1 MNFEEIH
8 ELLENYYHGKY
19 LDQAESGILL
29 KFSDGT
35 YLCADWPESNTLTLH
50 VYSEDKLED
59 MFSNDAIVD
68 FDKISPDGIC
78 NYMDFPEDMSPEEK
92 VNAQIK
98 FIAESIVDYMQENK
112 LTCEPAIDMY
122 EFDETDE
129 LEESVVDGIAD
140 LPRTT
145 NFDKLY
151 EETIGE
157 FYPYKNTYKYYV
169 TTPVYHNDGE
179 RTRLIKFASDDLAEC
194 QANKE
199 HDDLIV
205 EFEGLKRVSDPHDP
219 NSWLE
224 YTTLEIEDKPAK
236 VCDYCGAG
244 LPTDKTDTVCDT
256 CAEKLMAEYG
266 RKSPSGPKWT
276 GD

>member
-1 MNFEEIH
+1 MKFNEIH

-35 YLCADWPESNTLTLH
+35 YLCADWPDINTLTLH
-50 VYSEDKLED
+50 VYTEDKLED
-59 MFSNDAIVD
+59 RFLNDAIVD
-68 FDKISPDGIC
+68 FDTISPDGIC
-78 NYMDFPEDMSPEEK
+78 NYMDFPANMSSEEK
-92 VNAQIK
+92 VNTQIK
-98 FIAESIVDYMQENK
+98 FIAESVVDYMQENK

-122 EFDETDE
+122 DFDE
-129 LEESVVDGIAD
+129 LEESVDDGIAD

-157 FYPYKNTYKYYV
+157 FQPYRNDYKFYV
-169 TTPVYHNDGE
+169 IASVYKDGKKQCII
-179 RTRLIKFASDDLAEC
+179 RFASDDLNEC
-194 QANKE
+194 QANKDE
-199 HDDLIV
+199 DDFIV
-205 EFEGLKRVSDPHDP
+205 EFKNMDFGVGLDPHDP

-224 YTTLEIEDKPAK
+224 FTELEFDTEPKRICNYCGDPIPDEKSDS
-236 VCDYCGAG
+236 VCDICS
-244 LPTDKTDTVCDT
+244 K
-256 CAEKLMAEYG
+256 KLAAEYDS
-266 RKSPSGPKWT
+266 KPVNGPKWT

>member
-1 MNFEEIH
+1 MHFEEIY
-8 ELLENYYHGKY
+8 EMLENYYHGKY
-19 LDQAESGILL
+19 DDNEGILL

-35 YLCADWPESNTLTLH
+35 YLCADWPDIDVLILH
-50 VYSEDKLED
+50 VYSKDKLED
-59 MFSNDAIVD
+59 RFLNDAIVD
-68 FDKISPDGIC
+68 FDTISSDGIC
-78 NYMDFPEDMSPEEK
+78 NMDFPEDISSEEK

-122 EFDETDE
+122 NFDERDE
-129 LEESVVDGIAD
+129 LEESVEDGIAD

-157 FYPYKNTYKYYV
+157 FYPYKNIYKYYV
-169 TTPVYHNDGE
+169 TTSVYHNDGK
-179 RTRLIKFASDDLAEC
+179 RTRLIKFASDDLGEC

-205 EFEGLKRVSDPHDP
+205 EFEGLTRVSDPHNPDA
-219 NSWLE
+219 WLE
-224 YTTLEIEDKPAK
+224 YTTLEVGDKPAK

-244 LPTDKTDTVCDT
+244 LLSDKTDSVCDT

-266 RKSPSGPKWT
+266 RKSSCGPKWT

>member
-1 MNFEEIH
+1 MNFEEIY
-8 ELLENYYHGKY
+8 EMLENYYHGKY
-19 LDQAESGILL
+19 DVNDGILL
-29 KFSDGT
+29 KFSDDT
-35 YLCADWPESNTLTLH
+35 CLTADWPDINTLILH
-50 VYSEDKLED
+50 VYPGKITEPHL
-59 MFSNDAIVD
+59 NDAIVD
-68 FDKISPDGIC
+68 FDTISPDGIC

-112 LTCEPAIDMY
+112 LTCEPAIDIY
-122 EFDETDE
+122 SFDETDE
-129 LEESVVDGIAD
+129 LEESVDDGIAD

-179 RTRLIKFASDDLAEC
+179 KIRLIKFASDDLGEC

-205 EFEGLKRVSDPHDP
+205 EFEGLNRVSDTHDP
-219 NSWLE
+219 DSWLE
-224 YTTLEIEDKPAK
+224 YTTLKIGDKPAK
-236 VCDYCGAG
+236 VCSYCGAG
-244 LPTDKTDTVCDT
+244 LQADKTDTVCDT
-256 CAEKLMAEYG
+256 CAVKLMAEYD
-266 RKSPSGPKWT
+266 RKSSSRPKYT